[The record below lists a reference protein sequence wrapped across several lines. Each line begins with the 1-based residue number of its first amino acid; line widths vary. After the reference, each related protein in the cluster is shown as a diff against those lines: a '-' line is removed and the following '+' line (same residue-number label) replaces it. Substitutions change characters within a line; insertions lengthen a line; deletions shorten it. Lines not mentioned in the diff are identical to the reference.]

1 MARQSRLALAKLE
14 AEAVWGNQPLEA
26 VLKPSTSSRYFAA
39 RGAPHAHSSAP
50 TAAVQTTKAAAE
62 EEVRRSPRIAR
73 VAADSVGSPLGTPKA
88 AASFSSSTPKAAS
101 TPKASGSS
109 TPKAAASSSSSS
121 TPKAAASSSSSSTP
135 KAAAS
140 SSSSFSATPKA
151 ASSSSS
157 STPKAT
163 AVASTSSSSA
173 VAAGGP
179 KVVHSPL
186 RPAGAAAAK
195 DAKPAV
201 KRTKAE
207 EEQAA
212 LWSNQPLDKVLA
224 AAPAGRGSRFVDPS
238 QRDAISSKYSPVR
251 RKRSASEELAVPADD
266 PWGGMSLHAVMIK
279 AKRSRYLDKPTAP
292 AQPSV

>member
-88 AASFSSSTPKAAS
+88 AASFSSSTPKAGASSSSS
-101 TPKASGSS
+101 TPKAAASSLSSTPKAAASSLSS

-121 TPKAAASSSSSSTP
+121 TPKVAASS
-135 KAAAS
+135 
-140 SSSSFSATPKA
+140 TPKA
-151 ASSSSS
+151 ASSS
-157 STPKAT
+157 
-163 AVASTSSSSA
+163 SSSSA